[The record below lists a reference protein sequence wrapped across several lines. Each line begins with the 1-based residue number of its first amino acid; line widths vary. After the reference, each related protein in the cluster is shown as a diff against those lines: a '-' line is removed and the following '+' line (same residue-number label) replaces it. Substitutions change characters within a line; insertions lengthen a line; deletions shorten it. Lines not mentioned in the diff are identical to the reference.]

1 MPNTDQEISN
11 SLQHY
16 RTLGLSPQASA
27 EQIKSRY
34 RELALRHHPDMNAGS
49 PESQAIFITIKNA
62 WEILGNREKKKKYD
76 AYLAARAAPPASTA
90 AGSKESNA
98 APKRTQPTQ
107 ASAGPRKQAQPL
119 PGDMA
124 RRARQTM
131 GTLLWDIDDLARQ
144 RSYGYLNHTDYCKL
158 MFQILC
164 CLYRWIL
171 RPAGFTETVLE
182 RLGLERL
189 GAAALADMIYRYDA
203 SRLQFPLRSISDFWY
218 LLRKPLE
225 RYLQRLD
232 TLPWGATIPG
242 ATLSFIDA
250 WIEAQNCI
258 THYLGYIRRLEN
270 VYQTVLEPYVSAL
283 PGFEL

>member
-1 MPNTDQEISN
+1 MP
-11 SLQHY
+11 
-16 RTLGLSPQASA
+16 
-27 EQIKSRY
+27 
-34 RELALRHHPDMNAGS
+34 
-49 PESQAIFITIKNA
+49 
-62 WEILGNREKKKKYD
+62 
-76 AYLAARAAPPASTA
+76 RAAASPSPTGVA
-90 AGSKESNA
+90 FWLSRRRIEARGW
-98 APKRTQPTQ
+98 RTVT
-107 ASAGPRKQAQPL
+107 
-119 PGDMA
+119 
-124 RRARQTM
+124 
-131 GTLLWDIDDLARQ
+131 
-144 RSYGYLNHTDYCKL
+144 
-158 MFQILC
+158 
-164 CLYRWIL
+164 
-171 RPAGFTETVLE
+171 
-182 RLGLERL
+182 L